1 MNDKDFIA
9 VVYELAF
16 GENAIGRDFSH
27 GEVVEKLKEFSE
39 NAYKWE
45 EEGGK
50 WNGKHLDARLAA
62 PPLPPPG
69 DSYWEKD
76 QGE

>member
-9 VVYELAF
+9 AVYELAF

-45 EEGGK
+45 EGYEKGK
-50 WNGKHLDARLAA
+50 KDALE
-62 PPLPPPG
+62 L
-69 DSYWEKD
+69 
-76 QGE
+76 